1 MRSTS
6 PSTRTA
12 PGPSPPTDHQPGR
25 YGGPKGTTVTTQTD
39 HDRREQTLRQRGT
52 DYQTARSLRDE
63 AIRQAHTEGMTY
75 RQIADAVGLSHTG
88 VAKIVRR

>member
-1 MRSTS
+1 
-6 PSTRTA
+6 
-12 PGPSPPTDHQPGR
+12 
-25 YGGPKGTTVTTQTD
+25 VTTQTD